1 MVELRLFCRRGR
13 LGPCSRGEV
22 ELIPPRAKDFVL
34 FGAGQKRG
42 AGARHRPPA
51 GSHARSRPQ
60 ARPRDRW
67 GKDST
72 RIFLRDC
79 DRFLEPDCQRAFAS
93 ESRGPTFSTR
103 ARRGDWRG
111 TGRVRSL
118 SDAGRQCRYDFQAA
132 RISLS
137 GLDIDWRVDRHQL
150 RSDHCAYKKVRPRA
164 FTTLSCGSKSSTG
177 DVLAL

>member
-1 MVELRLFCRRGR
+1 MFCRRGR

-34 FGAGQKRG
+34 FGAGQKGSRG
-42 AGARHRPPA
+42 KASAACGFPCA
-51 GSHARSRPQ
+51 SRPQ

-79 DRFLEPDCQRAFAS
+79 DQFLEPDCQRAFAS
-93 ESRGPTFSTR
+93 KSRGPTFSTR

-137 GLDIDWRVDRHQL
+137 GFDIDWRVDRHQL

-177 DVLAL
+177 DILAL